1 MSPPLYVSTTR
12 EVSLEGLPP
21 AILEA
26 LRAHAERASLG
37 LEGLRVWLT
46 HRENPPQ
53 TSFLGKLFGRR
64 SNPADPDPEHDMVL
78 VLGATHLFVAT
89 GGPTRPATVMS
100 VPLLGATATRGLM
113 MTAALGQLDAPGDD
127 GMSIGGFPGTE
138 GRPGTYFFGMG
149 GPEADTCFGAVREAL
164 AAAKR

>member
-26 LRAHAERASLG
+26 LRAHAERASLT
-37 LEGLRVWLT
+37 LEGTRAWHT
-46 HRENPPQ
+46 HRRNPPQ

-64 SNPADPDPEHDMVL
+64 SNPADPDAEHDMAL
-78 VLGATHLFVAT
+78 VVTATHLVVAT
-89 GGPTRPATVMS
+89 SGPTREATVMS
-100 VPLLGATATRGLM
+100 VPLVAATATRGLLVASAM
-113 MTAALGQLDAPGDD
+113 AGVDVPGDD
-127 GMSIGGFPGTE
+127 GISIAGFPGTE

-149 GPEADTCFGAVREAL
+149 GADADACFGAVRAAL

>member
-12 EVSLEGLPP
+12 EASLEGLPP

-37 LEGLRVWLT
+37 LEGSRVWRT

-64 SNPADPDPEHDMVL
+64 SNPADPDAEHDMVL
-78 VLGATHLFVAT
+78 VLTATHLVVAT
-89 GGPTRPATVMS
+89 GGPTRAPS
-100 VPLLGATATRGLM
+100 VLSVALLVATASRGL
-113 MTAALGQLDAPGDD
+113 AYPALGDVDVPGDD
-127 GMSIGGFPGTE
+127 GIAIEGFPGTE
-138 GRPGTYFFGMG
+138 GRPGRYFFGMG